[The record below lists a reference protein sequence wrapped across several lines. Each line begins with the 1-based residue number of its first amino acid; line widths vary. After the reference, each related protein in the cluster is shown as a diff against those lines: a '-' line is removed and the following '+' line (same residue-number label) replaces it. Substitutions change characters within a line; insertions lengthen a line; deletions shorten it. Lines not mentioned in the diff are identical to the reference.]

1 MEEASR
7 PTLGAT
13 TRLPEHTHK
22 SHVTLVGSGSR
33 PHTPTPASGGDTART
48 PRTDSGRGEC
58 VVDTGGPGHVFS
70 DRGDAPVAGIHTGSG
85 HISQTLVGAQS
96 GSGGICGG
104 DVVVQGVEAGRQVDW
119 SLSGV
124 SGPTGPECVWTK

>member
-1 MEEASR
+1 MEEAGR

-13 TRLPEHTHK
+13 TRQPDHAHK

-33 PHTPTPASGGDTART
+33 PHTPTPASGGDTARI
-48 PRTDSGRGEC
+48 PRTDPGRGEC
-58 VVDTGGPGHVFS
+58 VVDREMSGSGHVVS
-70 DRGDAPVAGIHTGSG
+70 DRGEPPMAGSG
-85 HISQTLVGAQS
+85 NISQTLVGAQT
-96 GSGGICGG
+96 GSGGPGCGG